1 MQSSVTVG
9 DRVYTMDSIRE
20 LMTVANTAG
29 EEAQR
34 AAATFEIASLSL
46 FSQLLQTETLVK
58 IAQQLE
64 PVVTSVSLDI
74 EAPGASEEDHPA
86 GKTREQMLKE
96 AAHDHP
102 ILQTLRSR
110 VVVMGKPAIMQTVK
124 QGVLK
129 VFYEGAA
136 DPVWKY
142 TQDGHPIS
150 EDKMIALLDAA
161 NPPSDT

>member
-1 MQSSVTVG
+1 MQPSVVIG

-29 EEAQR
+29 EETDR

-46 FSQLLQTETLVK
+46 FSQLLQAEALVK
-58 IAQQLE
+58 IAQHLE
-64 PVVTSVSLDI
+64 PTITSVSFDI
-74 EAPGASEEDHPA
+74 ESPKAAEEHPA
-86 GKTREQMLKE
+86 GKTKEEMLLE

-110 VVVMGKPAIMQTVK
+110 VVVMGKPATMVTK
-124 QGVLK
+124 NQGTLK
-129 VFYEGAA
+129 VFYEGNS

-142 TQDGHPIS
+142 TQDNHPIS